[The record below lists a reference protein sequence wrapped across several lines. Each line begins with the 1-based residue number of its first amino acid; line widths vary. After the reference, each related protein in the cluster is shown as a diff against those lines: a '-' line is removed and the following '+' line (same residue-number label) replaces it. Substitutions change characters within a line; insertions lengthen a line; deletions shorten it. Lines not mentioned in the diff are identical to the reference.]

1 MFKSKN
7 KLNIKEIYQSIIDNS
22 RSKIFYIDLDVD
34 DSFESRFDL
43 VILHSFIIF
52 QYFIEIGDKQN
63 ELSQNLFDY
72 MFQDFE
78 NNLREMGF
86 GDIAVNK
93 RMKKFISAFYGRIL
107 KYSNSYK
114 EYKENN
120 SLINFSLA
128 IKKNL
133 YKNKKIS
140 DEKLNLLANYFFSNI
155 SFFLDNSYDKN
166 INTLFQFK
174 KITEVKIEL
183 QY

>member
-1 MFKSKN
+1 MFKTKNTSKV
-7 KLNIKEIYQSIIDNS
+7 KEIYQSIIDNS
-22 RSKIFYIDLDVD
+22 RSKIFYMDLDID

-52 QYFIEIGDKQN
+52 QYFIEIGDKKN
-63 ELSQNLFDY
+63 KLSQSLFDF
-72 MFQDFE
+72 MFHDFE

-107 KYSNSYK
+107 SYSNSYA

-120 SLINFSLA
+120 SLLNFSLA
-128 IKKNL
+128 IKKNI

-140 DEKLNLLANYFFSNI
+140 DKKVNLISNYVVSNI
-155 SFFLDNSYDKN
+155 ALFLNNSYEKN
-166 INTLFQFK
+166 IDMQFNFK
-174 KITEVKIEL
+174 KLLGV
-183 QY
+183 

>member
-7 KLNIKEIYQSIIDNS
+7 NSIVKDVYQSIIDNS
-22 RSKIFYIDLDVD
+22 RSKIFYINLDVD

-52 QYFIEIGDKQN
+52 QYFIEIGDKKN
-63 ELSQNLFDY
+63 KLSQSLFDF
-72 MFQDFE
+72 MFHDFE

-107 KYSNSYK
+107 SYSNSYA

-120 SLINFSLA
+120 SLLNFSLA
-128 IKKNL
+128 IKKNI

-140 DEKLNLLANYFFSNI
+140 DEKINLISDYVVSNI
-155 SFFLDNSYDKN
+155 DIFLNNNYETN
-166 INTLFQFK
+166 ISMQFK
-174 KITEVKIEL
+174 FKSLEEV
-183 QY
+183 

>member
-7 KLNIKEIYQSIIDNS
+7 TSTVKDVYQSIIDNS
-22 RSKIFYIDLDVD
+22 RSKIFYINLDVD

-52 QYFIEIGDKQN
+52 QYFIEINDKKNQ
-63 ELSQNLFDY
+63 LSQSLFDF
-72 MFQDFE
+72 MFHDFE

-107 KYSNSYK
+107 SYSNSYA
-114 EYKENN
+114 EYKKNE
-120 SLINFSLA
+120 SLLNFSLA
-128 IKKNL
+128 IRKNI

-140 DEKLNLLANYFFSNI
+140 EEKVNLISNYVISNI
-155 SFFLDNSYDKN
+155 TLFLTNDYETN
-166 INTLFQFK
+166 INMKFKFQKF
-174 KITEVKIEL
+174 TEV
-183 QY
+183 

>member
-7 KLNIKEIYQSIIDNS
+7 TSNVTEIYQSIIDNS

-52 QYFIEIGDKQN
+52 QYFIEIGDKKN
-63 ELSQNLFDY
+63 KLSQRLFDF
-72 MFQDFE
+72 MFHDFE

-86 GDIAVNK
+86 GDIAVNT

-107 KYSNSYK
+107 SYSNSYGEFK
-114 EYKENN
+114 KNK
-120 SLINFSLA
+120 SLSNFYTA
-128 IKKNL
+128 IKKNI

-140 DEKLNLLANYFFSNI
+140 DEKVKVIADYVISNI
-155 SFFLDNSYDKN
+155 TSFLKNKYDTN
-166 INTLFQFK
+166 INLHFEFK
-174 KITEVKIEL
+174 KLDEVKFD
-183 QY
+183 Y

>member
-1 MFKSKN
+1 MFQSKN
-7 KLNIKEIYQSIIDNS
+7 TSTVKDVYQSIIDNS

-52 QYFIEIGDKQN
+52 QYFIEIGDKKNQ
-63 ELSQNLFDY
+63 LSQSLFDF
-72 MFQDFE
+72 MFHDFE

-107 KYSNSYK
+107 SYSNSYA

-120 SLINFSLA
+120 SLLNFSLA
-128 IKKNL
+128 IKKNI

-140 DEKLNLLANYFFSNI
+140 DEKINLISDYVVSNI
-155 SFFLDNSYDKN
+155 DIFLNNNYETN
-166 INTLFQFK
+166 ISMQFK
-174 KITEVKIEL
+174 FKNLEEV
-183 QY
+183 

>member
-7 KLNIKEIYQSIIDNS
+7 TSNVSEIYQSIIDNS

-52 QYFIEIGDKQN
+52 QYFIEIGDKKN
-63 ELSQNLFDY
+63 KLSQKLFDF
-72 MFQDFE
+72 MFHDFE

-93 RMKKFISAFYGRIL
+93 RMKKFIAAFYGRIL
-107 KYSNSYK
+107 NYSNSYGEFK
-114 EYKENN
+114 RNK
-120 SLINFSLA
+120 SLLNFSTN
-128 IKKNL
+128 IKNNI

-140 DEKLNLLANYFFSNI
+140 DVKVQLIANYVVNNI
-155 SFFLDNSYDKN
+155 ALFLKNSLDAN
-166 INTLFQFK
+166 INMQFK
-174 KITEVKIEL
+174 FKKLDEVKFD
-183 QY
+183 

>member
-1 MFKSKN
+1 MFKSK
-7 KLNIKEIYQSIIDNS
+7 KTSTVKAVYQSIIDNS

-52 QYFIEIGDKQN
+52 QYFIEINDKKNQ
-63 ELSQNLFDY
+63 LSQSLFDF
-72 MFQDFE
+72 MFHDFE

-107 KYSNSYK
+107 SYSNSYA
-114 EYKENN
+114 EYKKNR
-120 SLINFSLA
+120 SLLNFSLA
-128 IKKNL
+128 IRKNI

-140 DEKLNLLANYFFSNI
+140 EEKVNLISNYAISNI
-155 SFFLDNSYDKN
+155 TLFLTNDYETN
-166 INTLFQFK
+166 INMKFKFQK
-174 KITEVKIEL
+174 LTGV
-183 QY
+183 

>member
-7 KLNIKEIYQSIIDNS
+7 TSEVKEIYQSIIDNS
-22 RSKIFYIDLDVD
+22 RSKIFYIELDVE

-52 QYFIEIGDKQN
+52 QYFIEVGDKKN
-63 ELSQNLFDY
+63 ELSQSLFDF
-72 MFQDFE
+72 MFHDFE

-107 KYSNSYK
+107 TYSNSYA
-114 EYKENN
+114 EYKKND
-120 SLINFSLA
+120 SLLEFSSA

-133 YKNKKIS
+133 YKNKKIADVKVNLVS
-140 DEKLNLLANYFFSNI
+140 DYVVSNI
-155 SFFLDNSYDKN
+155 ASFLKN
-166 INTLFQFK
+166 NYETNIKMHFK
-174 KITEVKIEL
+174 FNKLVEV
-183 QY
+183 